1 MTQHTS
7 KTILLFAAIA
17 ALSAP
22 VLAAVSPEEAKQ
34 LGNNLTPWGAEKAGN
49 KDGSIPAYT
58 GGLTKPPASFKPNP
72 GRYVVYPDPYAADK
86 PLFRITGKNMAQYAD
101 KLSEGTKRLL
111 EKNPDYFI
119 DIMPTRRSVT
129 YPDAV
134 LKETLANATRCKTL
148 KDEIALDEAC
158 RGGIPFPIPKT
169 GYEVMWNKLVA
180 YHEPE
185 THVAESWAVD
195 STGRAVMSSRTRS
208 RNEHDYYTPNRTDK
222 NRYKQSFSRYESPPR
237 SAGQVNGIA
246 DYLDPD
252 AHPRKSWTYT
262 VGQRR
267 ARLAPEFNYDTP
279 LGSTGGAI
287 FYDDLYL
294 FSGKMDRFDFK
305 LIGKKEMF
313 IPYNSY
319 KMYADCDAK
328 KAATSKFV
336 NPACDR
342 WELHRV
348 YVVEAKLKSGVRHAY
363 SKRTY
368 YIDEDTPHAAM
379 VDTWDQGGALYRTGY
394 IYSFQ
399 AYDRDFTHGVSYS
412 MYDFNKNM
420 YVVSS
425 WTDNT
430 GFQWSAPMAEK
441 DLTPEAISGSSF
453 R

>member
-1 MTQHTS
+1 MKKPTS
-7 KTILLFAAIA
+7 NTLLSAAIGLLA
-17 ALSAP
+17 VP

-34 LGNNLTPWGAEKAGN
+34 LGTTLTLWGAEKAGN
-49 KDGSIPAYT
+49 KEGTIPAYT
-58 GGLTKPPASFKPNP
+58 DGQLKPPASFKPNP
-72 GRYVVYPDPYAADK
+72 GRYVVYPDPFSDEK

-111 EKNPDYFI
+111 EKNSDYYL
-119 DIMPTRRSVT
+119 DIMPTHRTVT
-129 YPDAV
+129 YPTAV
-134 LKETLANATRCKTL
+134 LKETLLNATRCKTL
-148 KDEIALDEAC
+148 KNGVAIDEAC

-169 GYEVMWNKLVA
+169 GYEVMWNKLIA

-195 STGRAVMSSRTRS
+195 RNGRAVMASRTRS
-208 RNEHDYYTPNRTDK
+208 RNEIDYYTPDRKEK
-222 NRYKQSFSRYESPPR
+222 NLYAQSFSRYESPPR

-246 DYLDPD
+246 DFLDPD
-252 AHPRKSWTYT
+252 LHPRKSWTYT

-279 LGSTGGAI
+279 LGSTGGSI

-305 LIGKKEMF
+305 LIGKKEMYL
-313 IPYNSY
+313 PYNSY

-328 KAATSKFV
+328 KATATPKFV

-348 YVVEAKLKSGVRHAY
+348 YVVEATLKPGVRHAY

-368 YIDEDTPHAAM
+368 YIDEDTPIAGM

-394 IYSFQ
+394 MYSFR
-399 AYDRDFTHGVSYS
+399 AYDRDFSHGVSYS
-412 MYDFNKNM
+412 MYDFNKSM

-430 GFQWSAPMAEK
+430 GFFWSPAMAEK